1 MASRKVN
8 LEKQGKAVV
17 NGQLQTRVNSV
28 QVNFRT
34 IKETENFAQVDHR
47 VATHSKTPTHA

>member
-34 IKETENFAQVDHR
+34 IKETGKILLKWITE
-47 VATHSKTPTHA
+47 